1 MNQSSPE
8 YPNHHTDR
16 EPSVSSFVEKM
27 SELLPDIQWR
37 ESHELLD
44 ARITIINALQTPDI
58 DPTLLTSAWSEY
70 AIIHEQ
76 SVDQES
82 SNLDSVL
89 TRAQLQIATLVHKA
103 LIFREVDNIQR
114 YGEELVDAE
123 EYAYQEHLDDVSRAI
138 NDELDTLR

>member
-1 MNQSSPE
+1 MNQSNPE
-8 YPNHHTDR
+8 HPSHHTDR
-16 EPSVSSFVEKM
+16 EPPVSSFVEKM
-27 SELLPDIQWR
+27 SELLPNIQWR
-37 ESHELLD
+37 ESHELLE

-82 SNLDSVL
+82 SNPDSVL
-89 TRAQLQIATLVHKA
+89 TRAQLQIVALVHKA

-123 EYAYQEHLDDVSRAI
+123 EYAHQEHLDDVSRAI